1 MSTKPTYEELSQR
14 VRELERNELRHK
26 KLEKALRASEE
37 RFYLTFRLHPDA
49 INLSSISDGT
59 YIDVNEGFTRMTGFT
74 REEVI
79 GKTSSLLNIWKNPA
93 DRERMVRE
101 LAQSGFVE
109 NFEAQFVTKSGKI
122 RVGQIF
128 ARIIRIHDEDV
139 ILSIT
144 RDITEYKRTEA
155 ARIKSERKYRTLFE
169 HSLDGIGIVTI
180 DGQFLDANPAFCELF
195 GYSREE
201 IRHLNAGQLYVN
213 PADRHALIQS
223 YQNDGYIKNQKV
235 RMRKKDGTQLIC
247 QISGTIQVETESQQA
262 IIYSITRD
270 MTAYYRM
277 EDQLRQAQKMESV
290 GRLAGGVAH
299 DYNNALSAIIGFTE
313 LAIDSADP
321 EGPLRGNL
329 NEVLHAAK
337 HATEITRQLLAFARK
352 QTIAPKVLDLNDN
365 IENVLKMIRHLIGEN
380 IDLSWIPGAGLWPVN
395 IDPTQIDQILA
406 NLCVNARDAIE
417 DVGKVTIETGNVT
430 LDETYCANHAG
441 FVPGEFVLM
450 AVSDNGS
457 GMEKEIL
464 DNIFEPFF
472 TTKDVDKGTGLGMA
486 TVYGIVKQNR
496 GFINV
501 YSEPGIG
508 TSIKIYLPRY
518 KGNDVETQQESVVD
532 TPQSHGETIL
542 LVEDDL
548 SVLKLAQQI
557 LNGLGYTVLAVSTPG
572 DALDLV
578 KEHTGEIHLLITDV
592 IMPEMNGREMA
603 DRLQAVC
610 PGLKCMFMSGYTTNA
625 IVHSGV
631 LDDKVQF
638 LQKPFSKKDL
648 IMAVRKALN
657 ESSNLR

>member
-1 MSTKPTYEELSQR
+1 
-14 VRELERNELRHK
+14 
-26 KLEKALRASEE
+26 
-37 RFYLTFRLHPDA
+37 
-49 INLSSISDGT
+49 
-59 YIDVNEGFTRMTGFT
+59 MTGFT

-93 DRERMVRE
+93 DREGMVKE
-101 LAQSGFVE
+101 LSQAGLVE

-122 RVGQIF
+122 KVGQIF

-180 DGQFLDANPAFCELF
+180 NGQFLDANPAFCELF

-201 IRHLNAGQLYVN
+201 IGHLNAGQLYVN

-223 YQNDGYIKNQKV
+223 YQNDGYIRNEKV
-235 RMRKKDGTQLIC
+235 RLRKKDGTQLIC

-337 HATEITRQLLAFARK
+337 HATNITRQLLAFARK

-441 FVPGEFVLM
+441 FIPGEFVLM

-472 TTKDVDKGTGLGMA
+472 TTKGVDKGTGLGMA
-486 TVYGIVKQNR
+486 TVYGIVKQNK

-518 KGNDVETQQESVVD
+518 KGNDVETHQESVED
-532 TPQSHGETIL
+532 TPQTHGETIL

-578 KEHTGEIHLLITDV
+578 KKHTGEIHLLITDV

-625 IVHSGV
+625 IVHRGV
-631 LDDKVQF
+631 LDEKVQF

-648 IMAVRKALN
+648 IIAVRKALN
-657 ESSNLR
+657 ESSNLS